1 MKKVTINYILWYF
14 SRFNKELHIEYNK
27 LFDIVYFYNEE
38 LREVFKVLE
47 YAEGHIT
54 IEQINNLYFE
64 EYFTYTYFGTRTR
77 AFDLTGFLDYAVKN
91 LPTFRNDIA
100 SEL

>member
-14 SRFNKELHIEYNK
+14 SRFNKEFYIEYNK

-38 LREVFKVLE
+38 LREVLKVLE
-47 YAEGHIT
+47 YAEEHIT

-64 EYFTYTYFGTRTR
+64 EFFSYTYLGSRTK
-77 AFDLTGFLDYAVKN
+77 AFSLTDFLDYAVKN
-91 LPTFRNDIA
+91 LPTFRDDIA